1 MADRMAN
8 EDFLALMAST
18 SNESAA
24 ADIKAPSRLKSRIY
38 SALIRRLEADGPLLD
53 LSSTKASGRDLCV
66 FENVAATAPVGT
78 RATSFNLCRLCHARV
93 MGERIEGAPIF
104 WPHCPYAEFQGR

>member
-1 MADRMAN
+1 MSNEEFFALISAAD
-8 EDFLALMAST
+8 D
-18 SNESAA
+18 ESAA
-24 ADIKAPSRLKSRIY
+24 ADVKAPTRLKSRLY
-38 SALIRRLEADGPLLD
+38 SALIRRQEADGPLLD

-66 FENVAATAPVGT
+66 FENVAERAAVGL
-78 RATSFNLCRLCHARV
+78 RATSFNLCRTCHARV